1 MHVEEVQY
9 IWNTIEL
16 WNIEVFTRLFNLTM
30 DNFDVVFRESYLIY
44 ILMKLIFRMENII
57 LLGLFYWYNAGKF

>member
-1 MHVEEVQY
+1 MHIEKVQY

-16 WNIEVFTRLFNLTM
+16 WNIEVSTRLFNLTM

-44 ILMKLIFRMENII
+44 ILMKLIFKMENII

>member
-16 WNIEVFTRLFNLTM
+16 WNIEVSTRLFNLTM

-44 ILMKLIFRMENII
+44 ILMKLIFKMENII

>member
-16 WNIEVFTRLFNLTM
+16 WNIEVSTRLFNLTM
-30 DNFDVVFRESYLIY
+30 DKS
-44 ILMKLIFRMENII
+44 
-57 LLGLFYWYNAGKF
+57 

>member
-16 WNIEVFTRLFNLTM
+16 WNIEVSTRLFNLTM